1 MYSENEFAGKVAV
14 ISGGT
19 SGIGKAIV
27 LALAAEK
34 CRVYFCGR
42 NEDRENVCK
51 LSNGY
56 AFFYRTDL
64 TAADACSEY
73 CQYVMEREGRIDY
86 LINNVAY
93 DGRLEL
99 EKSTEEDFERFFS
112 VNIRT
117 AISLTRAALD
127 GLKAGAGKSV
137 VNFGTT
143 NWMLGLEPF
152 TLYAAAKS
160 GLLGFTR
167 AAARELGRDGIRVN
181 MLSPGWVMTPKQ
193 LQCYVTE
200 KDKEELLQAQALKK
214 LLTEEDIVA
223 PLMFLLSKGAGAV
236 TGQNLIVDGGKLMQ

>member
-1 MYSENEFAGKVAV
+1 MYPENEFAGKVAV

-27 LALAAEK
+27 LALAERN

-56 AFFYRTDL
+56 AFFYQTDL
-64 TAADACSEY
+64 TKVGACSDY
-73 CQYVMEREGRIDY
+73 CKYVMAREGRIDY

-112 VNIRT
+112 VNIRA

-127 GLKAGAGKSV
+127 GLKAGEGKAV

-152 TLYAAAKS
+152 TLYSAAKS
-160 GLLGFTR
+160 GLLGLTR
-167 AAARELGRDGIRVN
+167 AAARELGKDNIRVN

-200 KDKEELLQAQALKK
+200 KDKDELLEAQALKK
-214 LLTEEDIVA
+214 LLTEKDVVS
-223 PLMFLLSKGAGAV
+223 PLLFLLSQGAGAI